1 MRVTNS
7 QTAEIIMYDLYKNKQ
22 LLLDAQIRLS
32 SQKKINKPS
41 DDPIGMGKILD
52 YREILSS
59 IDQYKR
65 NIDHGKMQ
73 IEVTETVLDEID
85 TLLNEAEEWA
95 MDYGSGNSDNLR
107 DTALLKVKSIYD
119 AVMDLANTK
128 VNDNYIFGGFVT
140 DTVPFTRDA
149 NYTAMYAGDDSDQE
163 VLVGDNVEVKI
174 NATGTD
180 IFNGGTDV
188 FGSLENLI
196 NAIDAGNPALARTE
210 VANISSAI
218 DQVQTVATES
228 AAYYGRLESAEN
240 YLIRYKANIQ
250 DMLSN
255 TEDVNLEQ
263 AIVELQLQQTAYE
276 VSLSTASKIIQ
287 RSLVDYLL

>member
-1 MRVTNS
+1 MRVTNN
-7 QTAEIIMYDLYKNKQ
+7 QTAEIIMNDLYKNKQ

-52 YREILSS
+52 YRAILSS
-59 IDQYKR
+59 IEQYNR

-85 TLLNEAEEWA
+85 TLLNEAEKWA
-95 MDYGSGNSDNLR
+95 RDYGTGNSNDLR
-107 DTALLKVKSIYD
+107 DTALMRIKNIYD
-119 AVMDLANTK
+119 SIMDLANTK

-149 NYTAMYAGDDSDQE
+149 NYTATYAGDDSDQT

-188 FGSLENLI
+188 FGALENLI
-196 NAIDAGNPALARTE
+196 NALQASDPALAYAE
-210 VANISSAI
+210 AAHISSAI

-228 AAYYGRLESAEN
+228 AVHYGRLESAEN
-240 YLIRYKANIQ
+240 YLTRYKANIE
-250 DMLSN
+250 DMLGN
-255 TEDVNLEQ
+255 TEDANLER

-276 VSLSTASKIIQ
+276 ASLSTASKIIQ

>member
-1 MRVTNS
+1 MRVTNN
-7 QTAEIIMYDLYKNKQ
+7 QTAEIIMNDLYKNKQ

-65 NIDHGKMQ
+65 NIDHGKTQ

-107 DTALLKVKSIYD
+107 DTALVRVKSIYD

-140 DTVPFTRDA
+140 DTVPFEHV
-149 NYTAMYAGDDSDQE
+149 NYTASYAGDDSDQE

-180 IFNGGTDV
+180 IFYGGTDV
-188 FGSLENLI
+188 FGSLETLI
-196 NAIDAGNPALARTE
+196 NAIDADDPALARTE
-210 VANISSAI
+210 AANISSAI

-228 AAYYGRLESAEN
+228 AVYYGRLESAEN
-240 YLIRYKANIQ
+240 YLTRYKANIE
-250 DMLSN
+250 DMLGN
-255 TEDVNLEQ
+255 TEDANLER

-276 VSLSTASKIIQ
+276 ASLSTASKIIQ

>member
-1 MRVTNS
+1 MRVTNN
-7 QTAEIIMYDLYKNKQ
+7 QTAEIIMNDLYKNKQ
-22 LLLDAQIRLS
+22 LLLEAQIRLS

-59 IDQYKR
+59 IEQYNR
-65 NIDHGKMQ
+65 NIDHGKTQ
-73 IEVTETVLDEID
+73 IEVTETALDEID

-95 MDYGSGNSDNLR
+95 LDYGTGNSDDLR
-107 DTALLKVKSIYD
+107 ETALIRVKNIYD
-119 AVMDLANTK
+119 SIMDLANTK

-149 NYTAMYAGDDSDQE
+149 NYTATYAGDDSDQT

-180 IFNGGTDV
+180 IFNNGTDV
-188 FGSLENLI
+188 FGALENLI
-196 NAIDAGNPALARTE
+196 NALEASDPTLAYAE
-210 VANISSAI
+210 AANIAGAI

-228 AAYYGRLESAEN
+228 AVYYGRLDSAEN
-240 YLIRYKANIQ
+240 YLTRYKANI
-250 DMLSN
+250 
-255 TEDVNLEQ
+255 EDLLGNEENANLEQ

-276 VSLSTASKIIQ
+276 ASLSTASQIIQ
-287 RSLVDYLL
+287 RSLVDYLR